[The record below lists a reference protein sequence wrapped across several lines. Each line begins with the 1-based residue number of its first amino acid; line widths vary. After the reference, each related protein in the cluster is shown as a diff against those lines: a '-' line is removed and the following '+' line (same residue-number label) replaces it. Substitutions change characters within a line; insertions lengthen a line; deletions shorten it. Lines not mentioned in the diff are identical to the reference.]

1 MCTKWTK
8 TRHLY
13 RKRAS
18 SVQINDSTF
27 ASRQLPAVKYI
38 ISRSKVIAHPHQ
50 FTLPPSLNPSPR
62 GRGCASRTL
71 NKKIP
76 GRAAFTGCPV
86 WCTLSIL
93 NLWVSVDYGE
103 GHEGGDGEGDKDYQ
117 PDDEQDEAW
126 VPFRGFEAEN
136 QHHAAVEHDEE
147 WNRDHKDG

>member
-1 MCTKWTK
+1 M
-8 TRHLY
+8 
-13 RKRAS
+13 
-18 SVQINDSTF
+18 
-27 ASRQLPAVKYI
+27 
-38 ISRSKVIAHPHQ
+38 
-50 FTLPPSLNPSPR
+50 
-62 GRGCASRTL
+62 

-76 GRAAFTGCPV
+76 GRAALTGCLARL
-86 WCTLSIL
+86 TLSIL

-147 WNRDHKDG
+147 WNRDHKDGRDHH